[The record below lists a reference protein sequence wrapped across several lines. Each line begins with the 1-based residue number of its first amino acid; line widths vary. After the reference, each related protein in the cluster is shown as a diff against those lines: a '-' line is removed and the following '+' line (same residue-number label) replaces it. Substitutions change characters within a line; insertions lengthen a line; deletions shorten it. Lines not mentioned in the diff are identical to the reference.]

1 MVRMILNSHFTLINT
16 GGACIEGKQVW
27 AHVMIMLSEWYFSF
41 FINHDYMNSILIYG
55 VCLLWYLMNW
65 FVMRLSGITIV
76 IELAPP
82 PYPLPQLEYIYQ
94 AQELGCRIVGFSII
108 CSRAQQW
115 LKLEIVSVFLF
126 IAIKPMFRSFKKGY
140 SYIVCPK
147 IYPEFIFCLIV
158 WYL

>member
-1 MVRMILNSHFTLINT
+1 MGSCHDHVIGMVFFVLYKSWLYEFHFN
-16 GGACIEGKQVW
+16 
-27 AHVMIMLSEWYFSF
+27 
-41 FINHDYMNSILIYG
+41 
-55 VCLLWYLMNW
+55 LWCM
-65 FVMRLSGITIV
+65 SIV
-76 IELAPP
+76 IFDELIRHAIVRYNYCNRTWPP
-82 PYPLPQLEYIYQ
+82 PHPLPQLEYIYQ
-94 AQELGCRIVGFSII
+94 AQGICCRIVGFSII